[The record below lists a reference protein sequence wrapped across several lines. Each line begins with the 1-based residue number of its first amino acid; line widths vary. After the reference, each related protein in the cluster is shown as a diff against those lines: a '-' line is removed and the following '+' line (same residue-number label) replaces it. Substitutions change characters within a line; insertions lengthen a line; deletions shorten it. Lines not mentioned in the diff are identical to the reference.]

1 MLQAGDF
8 RGLNRRSWGG
18 ELPTLAGMN
27 YASLIKEL
35 GRGARGARD
44 LNRDDAEQLFA
55 AMLDGQVPDMELGA
69 LLIALRVKGESADE
83 VAGFLAA
90 MQARTAALA
99 PPPGA
104 RTVLL
109 PSFNGARKQA
119 NLMPLVA
126 LLLAREGVPVLI
138 FGRHDFD
145 SRVSPFELLDAL
157 GLPESPTL
165 ADAEQRLAGDRLAVL
180 PLQKLNPGLNSL
192 MALRPRLGVRNSS
205 HSLAKLLNPFPVDRS
220 VRVVAVTHPEY
231 LDSMAA
237 ALPSLTTDGGRALLM
252 RASEGEAYA
261 HLRRKAHLIG
271 FQDGATA
278 PLHPADTTDLDWPL
292 SPACAPADNAALI
305 RAVLDGREPVPPRI
319 AEQVAALRLL
329 ATN

>member
-1 MLQAGDF
+1 MDF
-8 RGLNRRSWGG
+8 
-18 ELPTLAGMN
+18 P
-27 YASLIKEL
+27 SLIKEL

-44 LNRDDAEQLFA
+44 LSREQAEALFG

-69 LLIALRVKGESADE
+69 ILIALRVKGESADE

-90 MQARTAALA
+90 VQARTALLA
-99 PPPGA
+99 PPPGP

-145 SRVSPFELLDAL
+145 SRVSPFDLLDAL
-157 GLPESPTL
+157 GLPPANSL
-165 ADAEQRLAGDRLAVL
+165 QAAEQRLHTDRTAVL
-180 PLQKLNPGLNSL
+180 PLQQLNAGLDAL
-192 MALRPRLGVRNSS
+192 MALRPRLGVRNSA
-205 HSLAKLLNPFPVDRS
+205 HSLAKLLDPLPAGRG

-231 LDSMAA
+231 LDSMGA
-237 ALPSLTTDGGRALLM
+237 ALPGLTQGGGRALLM

-271 FQDGATA
+271 FQDGHGA
-278 PLHPADTTDLDWPL
+278 PLHPADTADLDEPL
-292 SPACAPADNAALI
+292 SPACAPAENAALV
-305 RAVLDGREPVPPRI
+305 RAMLAGEAPVPLRI
-319 AEQVAALRLL
+319 AEQVAALKLL

>member
-1 MLQAGDF
+1 MD
-8 RGLNRRSWGG
+8 
-18 ELPTLAGMN
+18 
-27 YASLIKEL
+27 YAPLIKEV
-35 GRGARGARD
+35 GRGTKGARD
-44 LNRDDAEQLFA
+44 LTRDQAEQLFG
-55 AMLDGQVPDMELGA
+55 AMLDGAVPDMELGA
-69 LLIALRVKGESADE
+69 LLIAMRIKGESADE

-99 PPPGA
+99 APPGP

-145 SRVSPFELLDAL
+145 SRHSPFEVLDAL
-157 GLPESPTL
+157 GLPASASPS
-165 ADAEQRLAGDRLAVL
+165 DVEQRLAADRLAVA
-180 PLQKLNPGLNSL
+180 PLQMLNPGLNNL
-192 MALRPRLGVRNSS
+192 MALRPRLGLRNSS
-205 HSLAKLLNPFPVDRS
+205 HSLAKLLDPFPAGRG

-231 LDSMAA
+231 LDSMGQ
-237 ALPSLTTDGGRALLM
+237 ALPGLTTGGGRALLM

-292 SPACAPADNAALI
+292 SPACAPAENAALI
-305 RAVLDGREPVPPRI
+305 RAMLAGTELVPVRI
-319 AEQVAALRLL
+319 AEQVAALKEL

>member
-1 MLQAGDF
+1 MD
-8 RGLNRRSWGG
+8 
-18 ELPTLAGMN
+18 
-27 YASLIKEL
+27 YASLIKEV
-35 GRGARGARD
+35 GRGTRGARD
-44 LNRDDAEQLFA
+44 LTCEQAEQLFGS
-55 AMLDGQVPDMELGA
+55 MLDGVVPDMELGA
-69 LLIALRVKGESADE
+69 LLIAMRVKGESADE

-90 MQARTAALA
+90 MQARTASLA
-99 PPPGA
+99 APDGP

-119 NLMPLVA
+119 SLMPLVA

-145 SRVSPFELLDAL
+145 SRHSPFELLDAL
-157 GLPESPTL
+157 GLAASASL
-165 ADAEQRLAGDRLAVL
+165 ADAEARLRVDKLAVL
-180 PLQKLNPGLNSL
+180 PLQMLNPGLNGL

-205 HSLAKLLNPFPVDRS
+205 HSLAKLLDPFPPGRG

-231 LDSMAA
+231 LDSMSE
-237 ALPSLTTDGGRALLM
+237 ALPGLTRGGGRALLM

-271 FQDGATA
+271 FQDGAMA
-278 PLHPADTTDLDWPL
+278 PLHPADTADLDWPL
-292 SPACAPADNAALI
+292 SPACEPAANAALI
-305 RAVLDGREPVPPRI
+305 RAMLDGREAVPPRI
-319 AEQVAALRLL
+319 AEQVAALKLL

>member
-1 MLQAGDF
+1 
-8 RGLNRRSWGG
+8 
-18 ELPTLAGMN
+18 MN
-27 YASLIKEL
+27 YAPLIKEL
-35 GRGARGARD
+35 GRGARGARN
-44 LNRDDAEQLFA
+44 LSREQAEKLFGE
-55 AMLDGQVPDMELGA
+55 MLDGQVPDMELGA
-69 LLIALRVKGESADE
+69 MLIALRVKGESADE

-90 MQARTAALA
+90 MQARTASLAA
-99 PPPGA
+99 PPGP

-126 LLLAREGVPVLI
+126 LLLARQGVPVLI

-145 SRVSPFELLDAL
+145 SRHSPFELLDAL
-157 GLPESPTL
+157 SLPASASL
-165 ADAEQRLAGDRLAVL
+165 ADAEARLARDRLAVL
-180 PLQKLNPGLNSL
+180 PLQMLNPGLNQL

-205 HSLAKLLNPFPVDRS
+205 HSLAKLLDPFPAGRG

-231 LDSMAA
+231 LDSMGQ
-237 ALPSLTTDGGRALLM
+237 ALPGLTTAGARALLM

-271 FQDGATA
+271 FQDGQTA
-278 PLHPADTTDLDWPL
+278 PLYPADTADLDWPL
-292 SPACAPADNAALI
+292 SPACEPAENAALI
-305 RAVLDGREPVPPRI
+305 RAMLEGTEMVPTRI

>member
-1 MLQAGDF
+1 
-8 RGLNRRSWGG
+8 
-18 ELPTLAGMN
+18 MN
-27 YASLIKEL
+27 YGAWIKEV
-35 GRGARGARD
+35 GRGSRGARD
-44 LNRDDAEQLFA
+44 LSRADAEQLFG
-55 AMLDGQVPDMELGA
+55 AMLDGTVPDLELGA

-83 VAGFLAA
+83 LAGFLAA
-90 MQARTAALA
+90 MQARTAALQA
-99 PPPGA
+99 PAGP

-126 LLLAREGVPVLI
+126 QLLAREGVPVLV

-145 SRVSPFELLDAL
+145 TRHSPFELLDAL
-157 GLPESPTL
+157 GLPASPAL
-165 ADAEQRLAGDRLAVL
+165 VDAERRLAADRLAVL
-180 PLQKLNPGLNSL
+180 PLQMLNPGLNAL
-192 MALRPRLGVRNSS
+192 MALRPRMGLRNST
-205 HSLAKLLNPFPVDRS
+205 HSLAKLLDPFPAGRG

-231 LDSMAA
+231 LHSMSATLPALTAA
-237 ALPSLTTDGGRALLM
+237 GGRALLM

-271 FQDGATA
+271 FQDGLVT

-292 SPACAPADNAALI
+292 SPACAPAENAALI
-305 RAVLDGREPVPPRI
+305 RAMLDGAEPVPPRI
-319 AEQVAALRLL
+319 AEQVAVLRLL

>member
-1 MLQAGDF
+1 MQFSA
-8 RGLNRRSWGG
+8 W
-18 ELPTLAGMN
+18 
-27 YASLIKEL
+27 IKEV

-44 LNRDDAEQLFA
+44 LGRDDAQALFG
-55 AMLDGQVPDMELGA
+55 AMLDGQVPDLELGA

-90 MQARTAALA
+90 MQARTAPMAA
-99 PPPGA
+99 PPGP

-145 SRVSPFELLDAL
+145 SRHSPFELLDAL
-157 GLPESPTL
+157 GLAASPTL
-165 ADAEQRLAGDRLAVL
+165 ADAEKQLATRRLAVL
-180 PLQKLNPGLNSL
+180 PLQELNPGLNRL
-192 MALRPRLGVRNSS
+192 MALRPRLGLRNSA
-205 HSLAKLLNPFPVDRS
+205 HSLAKLLDPFPAGRG

-231 LDSMAA
+231 LDSMGQ
-237 ALPSLTTDGGRALLM
+237 ALPALTAGGGRALLM

-271 FQDGATA
+271 FQDGQAA
-278 PLHPADTTDLDWPL
+278 PLHPADTADLDWPL
-292 SPACAPADNAALI
+292 SPACAPAENAAFVQALL
-305 RAVLDGREPVPPRI
+305 AGAEPVPPRI
-319 AEQVAALRLL
+319 AEQVAALRVL

>member
-1 MLQAGDF
+1 MD
-8 RGLNRRSWGG
+8 
-18 ELPTLAGMN
+18 
-27 YASLIKEL
+27 YAPLIKEV

-44 LNRDDAEQLFA
+44 MSRAQAEELFGE
-55 AMLDGQVPDMELGA
+55 MLDGRVPDMELGA

-90 MQARTAALA
+90 MQARTAAMQA
-99 PPPGA
+99 PAGP

-126 LLLAREGVPVLI
+126 HLLAREGVPVLI

-145 SRVSPFELLDAL
+145 SRHSPFELLDAL
-157 GLPESPTL
+157 DLPASPSL
-165 ADAEQRLAGDRLAVL
+165 ADAQALLATRRLAVL
-180 PLQKLNPGLNSL
+180 PLQMLNPGLNNL
-192 MALRPRLGVRNSS
+192 MALRPRLGLRNSS
-205 HSLAKLLNPFPVDRS
+205 HSLAKLLDPFPAGRA

-231 LDSMAA
+231 LDSMGA
-237 ALPSLTTDGGRALLM
+237 ALPDLTADGGRALLM

-271 FQDGATA
+271 FQDGLTA

-292 SPACAPADNAALI
+292 SPACAPLENAAFVQTILNG
-305 RAVLDGREPVPPRI
+305 AEPVPPRI
-319 AEQVAALRLL
+319 AEQVEVLRLL

>member
-1 MLQAGDF
+1 MD
-8 RGLNRRSWGG
+8 
-18 ELPTLAGMN
+18 
-27 YASLIKEL
+27 YASLIKEM

-44 LNRDDAEQLFA
+44 LNREQAEALFGE
-55 AMLDGQVPDMELGA
+55 MLDGKVPDMELGA
-69 LLIALRVKGESADE
+69 MLIALRVKGESADE

-90 MQARTAALA
+90 MQVRTAKLTA
-99 PPPGA
+99 PDGP

-145 SRVSPFELLDAL
+145 SRHSPFELLGAL
-157 GLPESPTL
+157 GLHASPSL
-165 ADAEQRLAGDRLAVL
+165 ADAETRLAGDKLAVL
-180 PLQKLNPGLNSL
+180 PLQMLNPGLNSL

-205 HSLAKLLNPFPVDRS
+205 HSLAKLLDPFPVGRG

-237 ALPSLTTDGGRALLM
+237 ALPGLTVDGGRAMLM

-271 FQDGATA
+271 FQNGDTA
-278 PLHPADTTDLDWPL
+278 PLHPADTADLDWLL
-292 SPACAPADNAALI
+292 SPACAPAENAALI
-305 RAVLDGREPVPPRI
+305 KAMLEGRETVPPRI
-319 AEQVAALRLL
+319 LEQVAALRFL

>member
-1 MLQAGDF
+1 MD
-8 RGLNRRSWGG
+8 
-18 ELPTLAGMN
+18 
-27 YASLIKEL
+27 YAALIKEL

-44 LNRDDAEQLFA
+44 LPREQAQALFGT
-55 AMLDGQVPDMELGA
+55 MLDGQVPDMELGA
-69 LLIALRVKGESADE
+69 MLIALRVKGESADE

-90 MQARTAALA
+90 MQARTAALVA
-99 PPPGA
+99 PPGP

-126 LLLAREGVPVLI
+126 LLLAREGVPVLV

-145 SRVSPFELLDAL
+145 SRHSPFELLDAL
-157 GLPESPTL
+157 DLPASATL
-165 ADAEQRLAGDRLAVL
+165 ADAERRLAAERLAVL
-180 PLQKLNPGLNSL
+180 PLQALNPGLNSL

-205 HSLAKLLNPFPVDRS
+205 HSLAKLLDPFPAGRA

-237 ALPSLTTDGGRALLM
+237 ALPGLTAGGGRALLM

-271 FQDGATA
+271 FQDGVMA
-278 PLHPADTTDLDWPL
+278 PLHPADTSDLDWPL
-292 SPACAPADNAALI
+292 SPACTPAENAALI
-305 RAVLDGREPVPPRI
+305 RAMLAGTETVPPRI
-319 AEQVAALRLL
+319 AEQVAVLRLL

>member
-1 MLQAGDF
+1 M
-8 RGLNRRSWGG
+8 RGLGRFYTR
-18 ELPTLAGMN
+18 GMN
-27 YASLIKEL
+27 YAPLIKEL

-44 LNRDDAEQLFA
+44 LNREQAEQLFGE
-55 AMLDGQVPDMELGA
+55 MLDGQVPDMELGA
-69 LLIALRVKGESADE
+69 MLIALRVKGESADE

-90 MQARTAALA
+90 MQARTASLA
-99 PPPGA
+99 APEGP

-126 LLLAREGVPVLI
+126 RLLAREGVPVLI

-145 SRVSPFELLDAL
+145 SRHSPFELLDAL
-157 GLPESPTL
+157 GLPASASLT
-165 ADAEQRLAGDRLAVL
+165 DAEARLASDRLAVL
-180 PLQKLNPGLNSL
+180 PLQMLNPGLNAL
-192 MALRPRLGVRNSS
+192 MALRPRLGLRNSS
-205 HSLAKLLNPFPVDRS
+205 HSLAKLLDPFPAGRG

-231 LDSMAA
+231 LDSMGH
-237 ALPSLTTDGGRALLM
+237 ALPGLTTLPGGGGRAMLM

-271 FQDGATA
+271 FQDGQTT
-278 PLHPADTTDLDWPL
+278 PLHPADTADLDWPL
-292 SPACAPADNAALI
+292 SPACTPAENAALI
-305 RAVLDGREPVPPRI
+305 RAMLDGTELVPPRI
-319 AEQVAALRLL
+319 AEQVAALRVL

>member
-1 MLQAGDF
+1 MD
-8 RGLNRRSWGG
+8 
-18 ELPTLAGMN
+18 
-27 YASLIKEL
+27 YAPLIKEL

-44 LNRDDAEQLFA
+44 LTREQAESLFGE
-55 AMLDGQVPDMELGA
+55 MLDGRVPDMELGA
-69 LLIALRVKGESADE
+69 MLIALRVKGESADE
-83 VAGFLAA
+83 VASFLAA
-90 MQARTAALA
+90 MQARTAALKA
-99 PPPGA
+99 PAGP

-126 LLLAREGVPVLI
+126 KLLAREGLPVLI

-145 SRVSPFELLDAL
+145 SRHSPFELLDAL
-157 GLPESPTL
+157 DLPASASMQE
-165 ADAEQRLAGDRLAVL
+165 AEQRLRDERLAVL
-180 PLQKLNPGLNSL
+180 PLQMLNPGLNSL

-205 HSLAKLLNPFPVDRS
+205 HSLAKLLDPFPTGRG

-231 LDSMAA
+231 LDSMSQ
-237 ALPSLTTDGGRALLM
+237 ALPALTAGGGRALLM

-271 FQDGATA
+271 FQDGRTA
-278 PLHPADTTDLDWPL
+278 PLHPADTADLDWPL
-292 SPACAPADNAALI
+292 SPACVPADNAALI
-305 RAVLDGREPVPPRI
+305 QAMLDGQETIPPRI

>member
-1 MLQAGDF
+1 MD
-8 RGLNRRSWGG
+8 
-18 ELPTLAGMN
+18 
-27 YASLIKEL
+27 YAPLIKEV

-44 LNRDDAEQLFA
+44 LTREQAETLFGE
-55 AMLDGQVPDMELGA
+55 MLDGTVPDLELGA

-83 VAGFLAA
+83 IAGFLAA
-90 MQARTAALA
+90 MQARTASLSA
-99 PPPGA
+99 PDGP

-126 LLLAREGVPVLI
+126 QLLAREGMPVLI

-145 SRVSPFELLDAL
+145 SRVSPFELLDEL
-157 GLPESPTL
+157 GLPAEASL
-165 ADAEQRLAGDRLAVL
+165 ADAEARLRERRLAVL
-180 PLQKLNPGLNSL
+180 PLRLLNPGLDAL
-192 MALRPRLGVRNSS
+192 MALRPRMGLRNSS
-205 HSLAKLLNPFPVDRS
+205 HSLAKLLQPFAPGRG

-237 ALPSLTTDGGRALLM
+237 ALPGLTANGGRALLM

-292 SPACAPADNAALI
+292 SPTCAPADNAALI
-305 RAVLDGREPVPPRI
+305 RAMLAGTEPVPPRI
-319 AEQVAALRLL
+319 TEQVAVLRLL

>member
-1 MLQAGDF
+1 MD
-8 RGLNRRSWGG
+8 
-18 ELPTLAGMN
+18 
-27 YASLIKEL
+27 YATLIKEL
-35 GRGARGARD
+35 GRGPRGSRD
-44 LNRDDAEQLFA
+44 LSREQAEALFG
-55 AMLDGQVPDMELGA
+55 AMLDALVPDMELGA
-69 LLIALRVKGESADE
+69 MLIALRVKGESADE

-90 MQARTAALA
+90 MQARTAAMQA
-99 PPPGA
+99 PAGP

-145 SRVSPFELLDAL
+145 SRHSPFELLDAL
-157 GLPESPTL
+157 GLPASPTL
-165 ADAEQRLAGDRLAVL
+165 ADAEERLARDKLAVL
-180 PLQKLNPGLNSL
+180 PLQSLNPGLNAL

-205 HSLAKLLNPFPVDRS
+205 HSLAKLVNPFPTGRG

-237 ALPSLTTDGGRALLM
+237 ALPGLTTNGGRALLM

-278 PLHPADTTDLDWPL
+278 ALHPADTADLDWPL
-292 SPACAPADNAALI
+292 SPACAPADNATLI
-305 RAVLDGREPVPPRI
+305 RAMLEGREPLPPRI
-319 AEQVAALRLL
+319 LEQVAALRLM

>member
-1 MLQAGDF
+1 MD
-8 RGLNRRSWGG
+8 
-18 ELPTLAGMN
+18 
-27 YASLIKEL
+27 YAPLIKEV

-44 LNRDDAEQLFA
+44 LTREQAEALFGE
-55 AMLDGQVPDMELGA
+55 MLDGRVPDMELGA
-69 LLIALRVKGESADE
+69 LLIALRVKGESANE
-83 VAGFLAA
+83 MAGFLAA
-90 MQARTAALA
+90 MQARTAPMT
-99 PPPGA
+99 PPAGP

-126 LLLAREGVPVLI
+126 QLLAREGVPVLI

-145 SRVSPFELLDAL
+145 SRHSPFELLDAL
-157 GLPESPTL
+157 GLPAAASL
-165 ADAEQRLAGDRLAVL
+165 AEAEQRLRDARLAVL
-180 PLQKLNPGLNSL
+180 PLQTLNPGLNAL
-192 MALRPRLGVRNSS
+192 MALRPRLGLRNSS
-205 HSLAKLLNPFPVDRS
+205 HSLAKLLDPFPAGRG

-237 ALPSLTTDGGRALLM
+237 ALPGLTACAGGRALLM

-271 FQDGATA
+271 FQDGVGAS
-278 PLHPADTTDLDWPL
+278 LHPADTADLDWPL
-292 SPACAPADNAALI
+292 SPACLPPENAALI
-305 RAVLDGREPVPPRI
+305 RAMLAGHEPIPPRI
-319 AEQVAALRLL
+319 VEQVTTLRLL

>member
-1 MLQAGDF
+1 MD
-8 RGLNRRSWGG
+8 
-18 ELPTLAGMN
+18 
-27 YASLIKEL
+27 YAPLIKEV

-44 LNRDDAEQLFA
+44 LTRAQAEELFGE
-55 AMLDGQVPDMELGA
+55 MLDGRVPDMELGA
-69 LLIALRVKGESADE
+69 LLIAMRVKGESADE

-90 MQARTAALA
+90 MQARTAAMAA
-99 PPPGA
+99 PTGP

-145 SRVSPFELLDAL
+145 SRHSPFELLDAL
-157 GLPESPTL
+157 QLPASPTL
-165 ADAEQRLAGDRLAVL
+165 ADAEVQLTARRLAVL
-180 PLQKLNPGLNSL
+180 PLQTLNPGLNTL
-192 MALRPRLGVRNSS
+192 MALRPRLGLRNSS
-205 HSLAKLLNPFPVDRS
+205 HSLAKLLDPFPTGRG

-231 LDSMAA
+231 LDSMGQ
-237 ALPSLTTDGGRALLM
+237 ALPGLTTGGGRALLM

-271 FQDGATA
+271 FQDGQTA

-292 SPACAPADNAALI
+292 SNACEPADNAALI
-305 RAVLDGREPVPPRI
+305 RAMMDGLEAVPTRI
-319 AEQVAALRLL
+319 TEQVAVLRDL

>member
-1 MLQAGDF
+1 
-8 RGLNRRSWGG
+8 
-18 ELPTLAGMN
+18 MN
-27 YASLIKEL
+27 YAPLIKEL

-44 LNRDDAEQLFA
+44 LSREQAEALFGE
-55 AMLDGQVPDMELGA
+55 MLDGQVPDMELGA
-69 LLIALRVKGESADE
+69 MLIALRVKGESAAE

-90 MQARTAALA
+90 MQARTASLA
-99 PPPGA
+99 APAGP

-126 LLLAREGVPVLI
+126 QLLARAGVPVLI

-145 SRVSPFELLDAL
+145 SRHSPFELLDAL
-157 GLPESPTL
+157 SLPASPTL
-165 ADAEQRLAGDRLAVL
+165 ADAQARLARDRLAVL
-180 PLQKLNPGLNSL
+180 PLQMLNPGLNNL

-205 HSLAKLLNPFPVDRS
+205 HSLAKLLDPFPAGRG

-231 LDSMAA
+231 LDSMGA
-237 ALPSLTTDGGRALLM
+237 ALPGLTAGGGRGLLM

-271 FQDGATA
+271 FQDGQTA
-278 PLHPADTTDLDWPL
+278 PLHPADTADLDWPL
-292 SPACAPADNAALI
+292 SPACAPAENAALI
-305 RAVLDGREPVPPRI
+305 RAMLAGTEMVPPRI

>member
-1 MLQAGDF
+1 MDY
-8 RGLNRRSWGG
+8 
-18 ELPTLAGMN
+18 P
-27 YASLIKEL
+27 SLIKEV

-44 LNRDDAEQLFA
+44 LSRTDAESLFG
-55 AMLDGQVPDMELGA
+55 AMLDGRVPELELGA

-83 VAGFLAA
+83 MAGFLAA
-90 MQARTAALA
+90 MQARTPLMQA
-99 PPPGA
+99 PEGPRA
-104 RTVLL
+104 VLL

-126 LLLAREGVPVLI
+126 RLLAREGVPVLI

-145 SRVSPFELLDAL
+145 SRVSPFELLEAL
-157 GLPESPTL
+157 GLP
-165 ADAEQRLAGDRLAVL
+165 ADDSVAAAERRLRGERLAVL
-180 PLQKLNPGLNSL
+180 PLQALNPGLNAL
-192 MALRPRLGVRNSS
+192 MALRPRLGVRNSA
-205 HSLAKLLNPFPVDRS
+205 HSLAKLLDPFPAGRS

-237 ALPSLTTDGGRALLM
+237 ALPGLTTLPGGGGRALLM

-271 FQDGATA
+271 FQDGEAA
-278 PLHPADTTDLDWPL
+278 PLHPADTVDLDWPL
-292 SPACAPADNAALI
+292 SPACAPAENAALI
-305 RAVLDGREPVPPRI
+305 QAMLEGSKTVPPRI
-319 AEQVAALRLL
+319 LEQVAALRLL

>member
-1 MLQAGDF
+1 MD
-8 RGLNRRSWGG
+8 
-18 ELPTLAGMN
+18 
-27 YASLIKEL
+27 YAALIKEM

-44 LNRDDAEQLFA
+44 LTREQAQALFGE
-55 AMLDGQVPDMELGA
+55 MLDGQVPDMELGA
-69 LLIALRVKGESADE
+69 MLIALRVKGESADE

-90 MQARTAALA
+90 MQARTAALQA
-99 PPPGA
+99 PAGP

-145 SRVSPFELLDAL
+145 SRHSPFELLDAL
-157 GLPESPTL
+157 GLPASDTL
-165 ADAEQRLAGDRLAVL
+165 ADAERHLAGERLAVL
-180 PLQKLNPGLNSL
+180 PLQTLNPGLNNL

-205 HSLAKLLNPFPVDRS
+205 HSLAKLLDPFPAGRA

-231 LDSMAA
+231 LDSMAH
-237 ALPSLTTDGGRALLM
+237 ALPGLTAHGGRALLM

-271 FQDGATA
+271 FQDGVMA

-305 RAVLDGREPVPPRI
+305 RAMLAGTETVPPRI
-319 AEQVAALRLL
+319 AEQVAVLRLL